1 MPFLYSDIAY
11 LMYVTVNLK
20 LDKYIIEKYQ
30 KKTCISCFRNKG
42 KLIRLSFK
50 ID

>member
-30 KKTCISCFRNKG
+30 KKHAFLVSETREN
-42 KLIRLSFK
+42 
-50 ID
+50 